1 MKWIPMD
8 MPVVTPLD
16 EFRWFLFS
24 PAGLLLVLGILIAII
39 AVIVIIYRVHR
50 RTSQQMISEIQNNTA
65 PEDNTSDHTTED
77 TSAPDSD
84 PPCR

>member
-1 MKWIPMD
+1 MD
-8 MPVVTPLD
+8 ITVTPLD

-39 AVIVIIYRVHR
+39 AVIVIIYRVR
-50 RTSQQMISEIQNNTA
+50 RRAFQQMISEIQNNTA
-65 PEDNTSDHTTED
+65 PEDNTPDRTAED
-77 TSAPDSD
+77 TSAPDND

>member
-1 MKWIPMD
+1 MKLTPMD

-39 AVIVIIYRVHR
+39 AAIVIIYRIR
-50 RTSQQMISEIQNNTA
+50 RRASQQMIAEIRNNTA
-65 PEDNTSDHTTED
+65 PEDDAPED
-77 TSAPDSD
+77 TSVPDND